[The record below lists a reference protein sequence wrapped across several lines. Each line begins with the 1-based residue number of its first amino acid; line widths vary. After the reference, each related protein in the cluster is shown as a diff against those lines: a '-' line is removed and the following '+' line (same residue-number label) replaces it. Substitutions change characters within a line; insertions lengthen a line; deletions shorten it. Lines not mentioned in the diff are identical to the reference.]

1 MHTRLIQ
8 KSGKY
13 TPSRKMCILNFYERK
28 LPFSTLKEQKRCQQ
42 GLIFGTGKIRLWFTL
57 IQANEIL
64 GVAQISLDQV
74 EHVDTAELADRKNI
88 PDRVSVN
95 QRLEEIENKINEIVN
110 VGNLECFV

>member
-1 MHTRLIQ
+1 M
-8 KSGKY
+8 
-13 TPSRKMCILNFYERK
+13 
-28 LPFSTLKEQKRCQQ
+28 
-42 GLIFGTGKIRLWFTL
+42 

-74 EHVDTAELADRKNI
+74 EHVDTAELADRINI